1 MGNVIQIDDGSK
13 VYDIT
18 NMRGELLG
26 QFKFIP
32 SDFDLIRRYD
42 ETVSAFEQ
50 MSEEI
55 KGKKDAPISYVMEL
69 DKRIGEQVD
78 YLFNAPVAKSF
89 FSITSPFTMLDSGQ
103 FFVENVLNAVK
114 GIIEQERNVK
124 LEEVQAHV
132 KKYTQK
138 YKAGPG
144 GYIAPVK

>member
-69 DKRIGEQVD
+69 DKLICLMRRWRK
-78 YLFNAPVAKSF
+78 ASF
-89 FSITSPFTMLDSGQ
+89 RLPPRSRCWT
-103 FFVENVLNAVK
+103 
-114 GIIEQERNVK
+114 
-124 LEEVQAHV
+124 
-132 KKYTQK
+132 
-138 YKAGPG
+138 AGSSLL
-144 GYIAPVK
+144 KMC

>member
-42 ETVSAFEQ
+42 ETVSAL
-50 MSEEI
+50 SRCPRRSR
-55 KGKKDAPISYVMEL
+55 KKMHRFPYVMEL
-69 DKRIGEQVD
+69 DKRIGGRWIIC
-78 YLFNAPVAKSF
+78 LMRRWRKLL
-89 FSITSPFTMLDSGQ
+89 SITPVHDAGQ
-103 FFVENVLNAVK
+103 RAVLVENVLNVVK

-124 LEEVQAHV
+124 LEAVQAHV
-132 KKYTQK
+132 QKYTQK
-138 YKAGPG
+138 YKTGPG

>member
-78 YLFNAPVAKSF
+78 YLFNAPVAKS
-89 FSITSPFTMLDSGQ
+89 SCGADLPY
-103 FFVENVLNAVK
+103 
-114 GIIEQERNVK
+114 R
-124 LEEVQAHV
+124 
-132 KKYTQK
+132 
-138 YKAGPG
+138 
-144 GYIAPVK
+144 